1 MCSKHLLHSMICTYV
16 LWSIYTM
23 YHTVNQNKS
32 KGQNDLPR
40 QSYSVTILSTPF
52 LDQAIQQLLSTQTE
66 EDSSCPTKCSVALSI
81 HIDLCI
87 NSKPW
92 TRLISSLCRR
102 LQSYPRWCYYNTKIS
117 RILRSN
123 SSSKLKFVARKSIM
137 ISRSPNSLKKH
148 GGFRG
153 YAWHKRTKI
162 KRFWAT
168 LPWAKSKVRLKSCF
182 YCLN

>member
-1 MCSKHLLHSMICTYV
+1 MICTYV

-23 YHTVNQNKS
+23 YHAVNQNKS

-123 SSSKLKFVARKSIM
+123 SSSNYCTELRLAWLFW
-137 ISRSPNSLKKH
+137 
-148 GGFRG
+148 
-153 YAWHKRTKI
+153 YAALILHVDITVLSCKI
-162 KRFWAT
+162 IAATKRF
-168 LPWAKSKVRLKSCF
+168 
-182 YCLN
+182 